1 MRGIA
6 RRLDVEAGCV
16 TACGMM
22 TSGFLQF
29 TTTGNP
35 AEVLE
40 VAEREISMPKGHE
53 VRVRMRY
60 APVNPADL
68 NFMEGTYGRVAVPPC
83 IPGHEGCGEV
93 EAVGPD
99 VKSLEK
105 GDVVI
110 SLLGTGC
117 WAQHVTGPEHAFARV
132 PSRIDTAQASMLRVN
147 PVTAWVILKEFAEL
161 QAGDWVVQNAA
172 NSGVGRALIQIAK
185 RFGLRTLNLVRRE
198 ELVAELKGLGADEVL
213 LDTDE
218 GVAQAKT
225 LLGKAPVKLASNA
238 VGGDSAIRLMDLLSS
253 EGTLVTY
260 GAMSRRSLKVPNKF
274 LIFKNLTLRGLWV
287 TQWFEKAT
295 REQLYDVLEPLTE
308 MILSN
313 ELVTAIDEIVPFR
326 DHRRAIQ
333 RAQASGRAGKV
344 LLDFA

>member
-1 MRGIA
+1 MLTPSTLHAA
-6 RRLDVEAGCV
+6 RMA
-16 TACGMM
+16 TT
-22 TSGFLQF
+22 TSGFLKF
-29 TTTGNP
+29 TKTGNP

-40 VAEREISMPKGHE
+40 VAEREVSEPKGHE

-68 NFMEGTYGRVAVPPC
+68 NFMEGTYGRTPVLPC

-93 EAVGPD
+93 EAVGPE

-117 WAQHVTGPEHAFARV
+117 WAQHLTAPEHAFAKV
-132 PSRIDTAQASMLRVN
+132 PARIDPAQASMLRIN
-147 PVTAWVILKEFAEL
+147 PVTAWIILKEFAEL
-161 QAGDWVVQNAA
+161 EAGSWVVQNAA

-185 RFGLRTLNLVRRE
+185 RFGLKTLNFVRRE
-198 ELVAELKGLGADEVL
+198 ELFAELRALGADEVV

-218 GVAQAKT
+218 AVAQAKT
-225 LLGKAPVKLASNA
+225 ILGKAPVKLAANA
-238 VGGDSAIRLMDLLSS
+238 VGGDSAIRLMDVLSS
-253 EGTLVTY
+253 EGVMVTY

-274 LIFKNLTLRGLWV
+274 LIFKNLSLRGLWV
-287 TQWFEKAT
+287 TKWFEKAT

-308 MILSN
+308 MILAG

-326 DHRRAIQ
+326 ACSRAIQ
-333 RAQASGRAGKV
+333 RAQESGRAGKV